1 MAMLKQQ
8 GRQFAGKTSEE
19 LLREYRD
26 NRSLEIKQELV
37 MRYLDVIRGAAIRM
51 RDVYLGFTQMEDVI
65 HEGVLVLMNAID
77 KFDPDKNVKF
87 ETYISK
93 RIRGMIID
101 LARKQDWVPRSAR
114 RNARTVQQ
122 VSDLLTAKLGRSPDE
137 KEIAEYMELP
147 VEKIREI
154 NAKTN
159 FFSVLS
165 LDMILDKDD
174 ENKPAAAIPSREVS
188 GQPEE
193 AYLKQEFK
201 DRLVRGIRSLKEKEQ
216 TVVSLYYVEELNM
229 KQIAEVMQVSEPRIS
244 QIHSAAIRKLK
255 DYMKDEKKPES
266 GRKGD

>member
-1 MAMLKQQ
+1 MQRQQ

-19 LLREYRD
+19 LLREYKKSQ
-26 NRSLEIKQELV
+26 SLEIKQELV
-37 MRYLDVIRGAAIRM
+37 IRYLDVIRGAAIRM
-51 RDVYLGFTQMEDVI
+51 RDVYVGFTQMDDVI

-77 KFDPDKNVKF
+77 KFEPEKNVKF

-93 RIRGMIID
+93 RMRGMIID

-122 VSDLLTAKLGRSPDE
+122 TIEHLTAQMGRSPNE
-137 KEIAEYMELP
+137 KEIAEAMDIS
-147 VEKIREI
+147 VEKLREI

-174 ENKPAAAIPSREVS
+174 ENKPAAAIPSGEVS
-188 GQPEE
+188 SQPEE
-193 AYLKQEFK
+193 AYLEQEFK
-201 DRLVRGIRSLKEKEQ
+201 DILTKGIQRLKEKEQ
-216 TVVSLYYVEELNM
+216 MVISLYYVEELNM

-255 DYMKDEKKPES
+255 EYIRNEKMS
-266 GRKGD
+266 GSDRKGN

>member
-1 MAMLKQQ
+1 MLRQQ

-19 LLREYRD
+19 LLREYQK

-51 RDVYLGFTQMEDVI
+51 RDVYLGFTQMDDVI

-93 RIRGMIID
+93 RMRGMIID

-114 RNARTVQQ
+114 RNAKAVQQ
-122 VSDLLTAKLGRSPDE
+122 VTEQLTAQLGRGPEE
-137 KEIAEYMELP
+137 KEIAGHMGIS
-147 VEKIREI
+147 VERLREI

-174 ENKPAAAIPSREVS
+174 ENKPAVAIPSGEQDS
-188 GQPEE
+188 QPEE
-193 AYLKQEFK
+193 AYLRQEFK
-201 DRLVRGIRSLKEKEQ
+201 ELLTQGIRSLKEKEQ
-216 TVVSLYYVEELNM
+216 MVISLYYVEELNM

-255 DYMKDEKKPES
+255 DYMKHEKKPEN